1 MRFPNMG
8 EEQNIE
14 GRFLGLR
21 LWDTSSSRRC
31 LPSIIMYDLQAE
43 LTGRESFSL
52 HRLVLGLRH
61 LPKNRPRKSLKK
73 YKFTGW
79 PKLAIFIN
87 YICFRKYVLEMT
99 GKRRVFLQ
107 EKLLIFG
114 IWKKIWL
121 MQYFSNLIF
130 ILLSFKE
137 CFVTFE
143 FDINMSIMYVT
154 RALLYLYW
162 T

>member
-1 MRFPNMG
+1 
-8 EEQNIE
+8 
-14 GRFLGLR
+14 
-21 LWDTSSSRRC
+21 
-31 LPSIIMYDLQAE
+31 
-43 LTGRESFSL
+43 
-52 HRLVLGLRH
+52 
-61 LPKNRPRKSLKK
+61 
-73 YKFTGW
+73 
-79 PKLAIFIN
+79 
-87 YICFRKYVLEMT
+87 MT

-154 RALLYLYW
+154 RALLYLY
-162 T
+162 